1 LELKGIKVRVPFSF
15 DVRIDG
21 NHARMTGSTTF
32 SRKDLNI
39 GQDSDPDADWVSE
52 VILVTVSL
60 ESTRASD

>member
-1 LELKGIKVRVPFSF
+1 
-15 DVRIDG
+15 
-21 NHARMTGSTTF
+21 MTGSTTF